1 MSTAH
6 IPVSGN
12 QRATISGMIA
22 RPQWLDEQLY
32 PLQSRFV
39 EIEGNRIHL
48 KKSYRREMGVCTQPS
63 TPDRDTSP
71 LHHGAGWRGAV
82 KRETRK
88 AVERGNEKSQGFS
101 RVVFASVL
109 PRTSRTAGTSCGI

>member
-1 MSTAH
+1 MSTTH

-12 QRATISGMIA
+12 QSATISGMIA

-32 PLQSRFV
+32 PFQSRFV

-48 KKSYRREMGVCTQPS
+48 KKSYRREMRVCTQPS

-71 LHHGAGWRGAV
+71 LHHGAGWRGQSSE
-82 KRETRK
+82 KQEKQSKEETRK
-88 AVERGNEKSQGFS
+88 ALTPMSCCQGQAGQQEL
-101 RVVFASVL
+101 RAVFEML
-109 PRTSRTAGTSCGI
+109 K